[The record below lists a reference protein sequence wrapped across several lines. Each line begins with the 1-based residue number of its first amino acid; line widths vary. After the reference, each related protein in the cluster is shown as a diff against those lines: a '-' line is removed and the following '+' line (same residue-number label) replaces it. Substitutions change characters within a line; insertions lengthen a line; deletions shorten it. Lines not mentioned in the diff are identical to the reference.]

1 MALISHL
8 IRRVEKKLH
17 VVFPS
22 DQRSQHFTS
31 HVLRRSYFR
40 RNFPHIFILLTS
52 LLEHL
57 NKVDGNK
64 KVLLLQNS
72 EDKPWFGSN
81 HAETLQED

>member
-1 MALISHL
+1 MSLTSNK
-8 IRRVEKKLH
+8 VSEKKLH
-17 VVFPS
+17 VVFLS

-31 HVLRRSYFR
+31 LSYFR
-40 RNFPHIFILLTS
+40 RNSLHIFILLTS

-72 EDKPWFGSN
+72 EDKPRFGSN